1 MNCYTI
7 FINKWGITM
16 INKPVKNFI
25 TKLFT
30 SREKKAVASEFTEKN
45 EICKFSILENV
56 EKKDGIVMEDLLSF
70 KDSLRILIKH
80 PERMSKFDKIHARI
94 IEISEFTK
102 TSAFKDMVINHPDK
116 VQKLRNELDE
126 LVNIANNI

>member
-7 FINKWGITM
+7 VINKWGITM

-25 TKLFT
+25 TKLFA

-102 TSAFKDMVINHPDK
+102 TSAFKDMVINHPAE

>member
-7 FINKWGITM
+7 VINKWGITM
-16 INKPVKNFI
+16 INKPVKNLF
-25 TKLFT
+25 TKLFAST
-30 SREKKAVASEFTEKN
+30 EKKAVSSEFTEKN
-45 EICKFSILENV
+45 EICKVGILENV

-102 TSAFKDMVINHPDK
+102 TPAFRDMVINRPDE

>member
-1 MNCYTI
+1 
-7 FINKWGITM
+7 M

-80 PERMSKFDKIHARI
+80 PERMSTFDKIHARI

-102 TSAFKDMVINHPDK
+102 TSAFKDMVINHPDE

>member
-7 FINKWGITM
+7 VINKWGITM
-16 INKPVKNFI
+16 TNKPVKNFF
-25 TKLFT
+25 TKLFSST
-30 SREKKAVASEFTEKN
+30 DKKSVSPAFTEKN
-45 EICKFSILENV
+45 EICKVSILENV

-102 TSAFKDMVINHPDK
+102 TPAFKDMVINHPDE